1 MSITYVYII
10 QSVET
15 LSFPHRRPHEVF
27 GDVKK
32 LITQEFVK
40 QLYLECDKVPKS
52 EPPVFD
58 FSWGPRALQ
67 ELRKRSCLE
76 LVSEV
81 TTLKVHFVVQRVNW
95 RHQKPLILRSW
106 SNNSKVA
113 FIVIN
118 YSLEVHG
125 SLFTDQKYICTLLHC
140 RFMEI
145 DRKLGLNSSN
155 TYVNTNQ

>member
-1 MSITYVYII
+1 MEISWNFVSPKKWEPCLHD
-10 QSVET
+10 SVNGNT
-15 LSFPHRRPHEVF
+15 FSFPHRRPHEVF

-81 TTLKVHFVVQRVNW
+81 TTLQVYFVVQRVEW
-95 RHQKPLILRSW
+95 RTQKP
-106 SNNSKVA
+106 
-113 FIVIN
+113 
-118 YSLEVHG
+118 
-125 SLFTDQKYICTLLHC
+125 
-140 RFMEI
+140 
-145 DRKLGLNSSN
+145 
-155 TYVNTNQ
+155 